1 MCVGERE
8 RGKRSKG
15 NTGYTNPSYKTSD
28 CENGIKMKRKKKRK
42 ETKPINISINNNKRK
57 QTNSPNLCSR
67 TRTLVELY
75 TTHKRIY
82 INTLHLC
89 MEFAKTSFVFFLK

>member
-28 CENGIKMKRKKKRK
+28 CENGIKMKRNEKNRN
-42 ETKPINISINNNKRK
+42 E
-57 QTNSPNLCSR
+57 
-67 TRTLVELY
+67 
-75 TTHKRIY
+75 THK
-82 INTLHLC
+82 H
-89 MEFAKTSFVFFLK
+89 KHKQ